1 MVDQE
6 TDQNHMDGTFVGQE
20 TDQKQIFKKDWTR
33 NSREWTKKMSCL
45 WDGTIFFWPTKKNE
59 KWTRKLAGQ
68 ETDKNYIIQTIIKAK
83 FLAEK
88 PSAWAKFEIAV
99 SVDLWQAIHHY
110 SITFFQ

>member
-1 MVDQE
+1 MTNFQKRLDKKFKRVD
-6 TDQNHMDGTFVGQE
+6 
-20 TDQKQIFKKDWTR
+20 
-33 NSREWTKKMSCL
+33 KKMSCL

-88 PSAWAKFEIAV
+88 PSAWAKF
-99 SVDLWQAIHHY
+99 
-110 SITFFQ
+110 